1 MKTSRNYLVKVKVS
15 FLVLIISLVYTRAHA
30 FAPDREFYQIKV
42 YHLKDKSQEDR
53 VDQFLKNAYLPALH
67 KIGIK
72 KVGVFKLLGND
83 TSADRRIFVFIP
95 FNSLNQM
102 MSVNDRLEKDKEF
115 DAAGKDYLEAAYN
128 DPPYIRLE
136 VMQLQ
141 AFPDMPRMQLPQL
154 KAPMSERIYE
164 LRSYEAATE
173 KLHINKVKM
182 FNEGGEVRI
191 FKDLGFNAVF
201 YGRVIAGC
209 NMPNLMYMTT
219 FENRPARDEH
229 WKAFSAHPDWKKVSA
244 MPEYKNN
251 VSKNVTL
258 FLMPV
263 DYSDI

>member
-1 MKTSRNYLVKVKVS
+1 MKKSVYSLITCRLY
-15 FLVLIISLVYTRAHA
+15 FLVLTISLVASRAHA
-30 FAPDREFYQIKV
+30 FAPDREFYQIKI

-72 KVGVFKLLGND
+72 KVGVFKPIGND
-83 TSADRRIFVFIP
+83 TSSDRRIFVFTP
-95 FNSLNQM
+95 FNSLSQIT
-102 MSVNDRLEKDKEF
+102 SVNDRLEKDKEF
-115 DAAGKDYLEAAYN
+115 DMAGKDYLEAAYN
-128 DPPYIRLE
+128 DPPYVRLE
-136 VMQLQ
+136 VIHLQ

-182 FNEGGEVRI
+182 FNEGGEIRI
-191 FKDLGFNAVF
+191 FKQLGFNAVF
-201 YGRVIAGC
+201 YARVIAGST
-209 NMPNLMYMTT
+209 MPNLMYMTT
-219 FENRPARDEH
+219 FENKSSRDEH
-229 WKAFSAHPDWKKVSA
+229 WKAFSADADWKKVSA